1 MTECHVWLVT
11 GTSAVFRK
19 TVNATVAT
27 LIRCI
32 YIMHM
37 HHRATA
43 IDLPCAC
50 TTLRKAT
57 RAVSRIYDEALAAAG
72 MNVTQL
78 AILRAIGRAA
88 DGGAPLSRLA
98 EDLVMDNTSLYRG
111 LGPLIR
117 SRWVVV
123 TQAGK
128 GRTKLVRLT
137 PKGQRVTDAATEP
150 WEAAQSKVVE
160 AFGVKRWA
168 ALHKSIT
175 DLAAVGVRLG

>member
-1 MTECHVWLVT
+1 
-11 GTSAVFRK
+11 
-19 TVNATVAT
+19 
-27 LIRCI
+27 
-32 YIMHM
+32 MHM
-37 HHRATA
+37 HHAASA

-57 RAVSRIYDEALAAAG
+57 RAVSRIYDDALAAAG

-78 AILRAIGRAA
+78 AILRAIGRAG

-98 EDLVMDNTSLYRG
+98 ESLVMDKTSLYRG

-117 SRWVVV
+117 SGWVVV

-137 PKGQRVTDAATEP
+137 TKGRRVTDAAAEP
-150 WEAAQSKVVE
+150 WEAAQSRVVE

-168 ALHKSIT
+168 ALHASIA

>member
-1 MTECHVWLVT
+1 M
-11 GTSAVFRK
+11 
-19 TVNATVAT
+19 
-27 LIRCI
+27 
-32 YIMHM
+32 MHM
-37 HHRATA
+37 HHGTAA

-57 RAVSRIYDEALAAAG
+57 RALSRVYDDALARAG

-78 AILRAIGRAA
+78 AILRAIGRAGVA
-88 DGGAPLSRLA
+88 GAPLSRLA
-98 EDLVMDNTSLYRG
+98 EGLVMDNTSLYRG

-137 PKGQRVTDAATEP
+137 TRGQRVTEAAAEP
-150 WEAAQSKVVE
+150 WEAAQSRVVE
-160 AFGVKRWA
+160 AFGVERWA
-168 ALHKSIT
+168 ALHESI
-175 DLAAVGVRLG
+175 AALG

>member
-1 MTECHVWLVT
+1 M
-11 GTSAVFRK
+11 
-19 TVNATVAT
+19 
-27 LIRCI
+27 
-32 YIMHM
+32 YM
-37 HHRATA
+37 HHKATA

-57 RAVSRIYDEALAAAG
+57 RAVSRIYDDALAAAG

-78 AILRAIGRAA
+78 AILRAIGRAG

-98 EDLVMDNTSLYRG
+98 EGLVMDKTSLYRG

-117 SRWVVV
+117 SGWVVV

-128 GRTKLVRLT
+128 GRTKLVR
-137 PKGQRVTDAATEP
+137 KGRRVTDAAALP
-150 WEAAQSKVVE
+150 WEAAQSRVVE

-168 ALHKSIT
+168 ALHESIA

>member
-1 MTECHVWLVT
+1 MC
-11 GTSAVFRK
+11 
-19 TVNATVAT
+19 
-27 LIRCI
+27 
-32 YIMHM
+32 MHNP
-37 HHRATA
+37 ATA

-57 RAVSRIYDEALAAAG
+57 RAVSRIYDDALAAAG

-78 AILRAIGRAA
+78 AILRAIGRAG

-98 EDLVMDNTSLYRG
+98 ESLVMDNTSLYRG

-117 SRWVVV
+117 SGWVVV
-123 TQAGK
+123 KQAGK

-137 PKGQRVTDAATEP
+137 TKGQRTMDAAAQP
-150 WEAAQSKVVE
+150 WAVAQSRVVE
-160 AFGVKRWA
+160 AFGVERWA
-168 ALHKSIT
+168 ALHESIA

>member
-1 MTECHVWLVT
+1 M
-11 GTSAVFRK
+11 
-19 TVNATVAT
+19 
-27 LIRCI
+27 
-32 YIMHM
+32 YMH
-37 HHRATA
+37 RTATA

-57 RAVSRIYDEALAAAG
+57 RSVSRIYDDALAAAG

-78 AILRAIGRAA
+78 AILRAIERAG

-98 EDLVMDNTSLYRG
+98 ESLVMDKTSLYRG

-117 SRWVVV
+117 SGWVVV

-137 PKGQRVTDAATEP
+137 TEGQRVTNAAAEH
-150 WEAAQSKVVE
+150 WEAAQSRVVE
-160 AFGVKRWA
+160 AFGVERWA
-168 ALHKSIT
+168 ALHESIAE
-175 DLAAVGVRLG
+175 LAAVGIRLG

>member
-1 MTECHVWLVT
+1 
-11 GTSAVFRK
+11 
-19 TVNATVAT
+19 
-27 LIRCI
+27 
-32 YIMHM
+32 MHM
-37 HHRATA
+37 HYMPTA

-72 MNVTQL
+72 INVTQL
-78 AILRAIGRAA
+78 AILRAIERAGDA
-88 DGGAPLSRLA
+88 GAPLSRLA
-98 EDLVMDNTSLYRG
+98 ENLVMDNTSLYRG

-137 PKGQRVTDAATEP
+137 TKGKRVTDAAAEP

-160 AFGVKRWA
+160 AFGVDRWA
-168 ALHKSIT
+168 ALHQSIA

>member
-1 MTECHVWLVT
+1 MKCV
-11 GTSAVFRK
+11 
-19 TVNATVAT
+19 
-27 LIRCI
+27 

-37 HHRATA
+37 HHKATA

-57 RAVSRIYDEALAAAG
+57 RAVSRIYDDALAAAG

-78 AILRAIGRAA
+78 AILRAIGRAG

-98 EDLVMDNTSLYRG
+98 ETLVMDNTSLYRG

-117 SRWVVV
+117 AGWVVV
-123 TQAGK
+123 KQAGK

-137 PKGQRVTDAATEP
+137 TKGRRVTDAAAEP
-150 WEAAQSKVVE
+150 WEAAQSRVVE
-160 AFGVKRWA
+160 AFGVDRWA
-168 ALHKSIT
+168 ALHESIA